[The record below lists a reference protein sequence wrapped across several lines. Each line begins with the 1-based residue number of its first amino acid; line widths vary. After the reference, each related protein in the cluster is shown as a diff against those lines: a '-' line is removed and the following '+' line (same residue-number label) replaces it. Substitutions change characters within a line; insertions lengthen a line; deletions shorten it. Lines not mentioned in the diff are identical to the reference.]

1 MKGLDPHDPRPMLVI
16 FAGVLLITAWRV
28 LSSITLDGVLALAE
42 PLAPLALGALA
53 IASAL
58 AMQRLLS
65 TNRTLRDRRTV
76 AVAIASKPTSKGSI
90 RRPRRIRAM
99 ETRTD
104 PPRIPSG
111 STEEAM
117 ATETIRRREAEL
129 PETAGEVVA
138 SLAQHRVLC
147 TAQVRALHFPDNR
160 IRWTQSVLAR
170 LRDAGLVEAVQPP
183 RTGRRLWF
191 ATERG
196 VRMARE
202 AHALEAT
209 PRPLEGSE
217 VAGQLQ
223 AHTPKLDE
231 HGRPRRPLNATSINK
246 TLKLL
251 QWVLSIAVEYEHI
264 DRNPAEGRRRRL
276 PEPKHAPVHLDTVE
290 QIQALLDACALL
302 DRSPKRRS
310 EGRVAVIS
318 TLLFAG
324 PRAEE
329 LCNLLWRDVDLAN
342 GRIHIGRSKTQA
354 GLREIDLL
362 PVLRDTLATHKAN
375 AYRSGPDD
383 LVFPTATGGR
393 RDRHNLRSRTLGLAI
408 KRADELLAKR
418 GQPSLPR
425 GLTTHKLRHTFAS
438 ILVATG
444 EDPASVMAQLG
455 HAHPAFTL
463 RVYTH
468 LMRRGKDE
476 RARLK
481 ALVQGKD
488 MEAVPSESRTA
499 EEAGS

>member
-1 MKGLDPHDPRPMLVI
+1 MARRSEGQVVERHWKSGRGYALRFRAYGEREYLTLGLETEGWKRGRAEEELANVMADVRRGLWTPPTRRRRVEERGEQSLSADGELLFGS
-16 FAGVLLITAWRV
+16 FARRVVAQREGEVSASYYRIMHWGLSHLLPYFADW
-28 LSSITLDGVLALAE
+28 SLAE
-42 PLAPLALGALA
+42 
-53 IASAL
+53 I
-58 AMQRLLS
+58 
-65 TNRTLRDRRTV
+65 DV
-76 AVAIASKPTSKGSI
+76 EAVDAYRAFKVEESESI
-90 RRPRRIRAM
+90 RRAIERRK
-99 ETRTD
+99 
-104 PPRIPSG
+104 
-111 STEEAM
+111 
-117 ATETIRRREAEL
+117 
-129 PETAGEVVA
+129 
-138 SLAQHRVLC
+138 
-147 TAQVRALHFPDNR
+147 
-160 IRWTQSVLAR
+160 
-170 LRDAGLVEAVQPP
+170 
-183 RTGRRLWF
+183 
-191 ATERG
+191 
-196 VRMARE
+196 
-202 AHALEAT
+202 
-209 PRPLEGSE
+209 
-217 VAGQLQ
+217 
-223 AHTPKLDE
+223 PKLDE

-276 PEPKHAPVHLDTVE
+276 PEPKHAPVHLNTVE

-310 EGRVAVIS
+310 DGRVAVIS

-383 LVFPTATGGR
+383 LVFPTETGGR
-393 RDRHNLRSRTLGLAI
+393 RDRNNLRSRTLGLAI

-468 LMRRGKDE
+468 LMRRGKEE

-481 ALVQGKD
+481 TLVQGED
-488 MEAVPSESRTA
+488 VEAMPSESLTA

>member
-1 MKGLDPHDPRPMLVI
+1 MARRSEGQVVERHWKSGRGYALRFRAYGERQYLTLGLETEGWDRKRAEEELANVMADVRRGFWTPPTRRRRVEEHGSQGLSADGELLFGPFARRVI
-16 FAGVLLITAWRV
+16 AQREGEVSASYFRIMHWGLSHLLPYFADWP
-28 LSSITLDGVLALAE
+28 LAE
-42 PLAPLALGALA
+42 
-53 IASAL
+53 I
-58 AMQRLLS
+58 
-65 TNRTLRDRRTV
+65 DV
-76 AVAIASKPTSKGSI
+76 EAVDAYRAFKVEESESI
-90 RRPRRIRAM
+90 RRAIERRK
-99 ETRTD
+99 
-104 PPRIPSG
+104 
-111 STEEAM
+111 
-117 ATETIRRREAEL
+117 
-129 PETAGEVVA
+129 
-138 SLAQHRVLC
+138 
-147 TAQVRALHFPDNR
+147 
-160 IRWTQSVLAR
+160 
-170 LRDAGLVEAVQPP
+170 
-183 RTGRRLWF
+183 
-191 ATERG
+191 
-196 VRMARE
+196 
-202 AHALEAT
+202 
-209 PRPLEGSE
+209 
-217 VAGQLQ
+217 
-223 AHTPKLDE
+223 PKLDE

-383 LVFPTATGGR
+383 LVFPTETGGR
-393 RDRHNLRSRTLGLAI
+393 RDRNNLRSRTLGLAI

-438 ILVATG
+438 ILVACG

-468 LMRRGKDE
+468 LMRRGKEE

-481 ALVQGKD
+481 ALVQGEGA
-488 MEAVPSESRTA
+488 EAMTIDSLAA
-499 EEAGS
+499 EEAGP

>member
-1 MKGLDPHDPRPMLVI
+1 MARRSEGQVVERHWKSGRGYALRFRAFGERQYLTLGLETEGWNRRRAEEEL
-16 FAGVLLITAWRV
+16 AN
-28 LSSITLDGVLALAE
+28 VLADVRRGLWVPPTRRRRSEERAEGQGAEGELLFGPFAQRVIAQREGEVSASYVRIMHWCLSHLLPYFADWPLAE
-42 PLAPLALGALA
+42 
-53 IASAL
+53 I
-58 AMQRLLS
+58 
-65 TNRTLRDRRTV
+65 DV
-76 AVAIASKPTSKGSI
+76 EAVDAYRAYKVEEAESI
-90 RRPRRIRAM
+90 RRAIERRK
-99 ETRTD
+99 
-104 PPRIPSG
+104 
-111 STEEAM
+111 
-117 ATETIRRREAEL
+117 
-129 PETAGEVVA
+129 
-138 SLAQHRVLC
+138 
-147 TAQVRALHFPDNR
+147 
-160 IRWTQSVLAR
+160 
-170 LRDAGLVEAVQPP
+170 
-183 RTGRRLWF
+183 
-191 ATERG
+191 
-196 VRMARE
+196 
-202 AHALEAT
+202 
-209 PRPLEGSE
+209 
-217 VAGQLQ
+217 
-223 AHTPKLDE
+223 PKLDE
-231 HGRPRRPLNATSINK
+231 RGRPRRPLNAASINK

-251 QWVLSIAVEYEHI
+251 SWVLSIGVEYGHI

-290 QIQALLDACALL
+290 QIQALLDACAAL
-302 DRSPKRRS
+302 DRSPQRRS

-329 LCNLLWRDVDLAN
+329 LCDLLWRDIDLAN
-342 GRIHIGRSKTQA
+342 GRIFIGRSKTQA

-375 AYRSGPDD
+375 AYRCGPDD

-481 ALVQGKD
+481 ALVQGEGTKA
-488 MEAVPSESRTA
+488 MTIESLTT
-499 EEAGS
+499 EEAGQ

>member
-1 MKGLDPHDPRPMLVI
+1 MARRSEGQVVERHWKSGRGYALRFRAFGERQYLTLGLETEGWNRGRAEEEL
-16 FAGVLLITAWRV
+16 AN
-28 LSSITLDGVLALAE
+28 VLADVRRGLWVPPTRRRRSEEQAE
-42 PLAPLALGALA
+42 GRGEEGELLFGPFAQRVIAQREGEVSASYFRIMQWSLSHLLPYFADWPLVE
-53 IASAL
+53 I
-58 AMQRLLS
+58 
-65 TNRTLRDRRTV
+65 DV
-76 AVAIASKPTSKGSI
+76 EAVDAYRAYKVEEAESI
-90 RRPRRIRAM
+90 RRAIERRK
-99 ETRTD
+99 
-104 PPRIPSG
+104 
-111 STEEAM
+111 
-117 ATETIRRREAEL
+117 
-129 PETAGEVVA
+129 
-138 SLAQHRVLC
+138 
-147 TAQVRALHFPDNR
+147 
-160 IRWTQSVLAR
+160 
-170 LRDAGLVEAVQPP
+170 
-183 RTGRRLWF
+183 
-191 ATERG
+191 
-196 VRMARE
+196 
-202 AHALEAT
+202 
-209 PRPLEGSE
+209 
-217 VAGQLQ
+217 
-223 AHTPKLDE
+223 PKLDE

-251 QWVLSIAVEYEHI
+251 SWVLSIAVEYGHI

-276 PEPKHAPVHLDTVE
+276 PELKHPPVHLDTVE

-310 EGRVAVIS
+310 EDRLAVIS

-329 LCNLLWRDVDLAN
+329 LCNLLWRDIDLAN
-342 GRIHIGRSKTQA
+342 GRILIGRSKTQA

-362 PVLRDTLATHKAN
+362 PVLRDTLAAHKAS

-393 RDRHNLRSRTLGLAI
+393 RDRHNLRSRTLGLSI
-408 KRADELLAKR
+408 KRADELLAQR

-438 ILVATG
+438 ILVACG

-481 ALVQGKD
+481 ALVQG
-488 MEAVPSESRTA
+488 EAIDATTIESPTT
-499 EEAGS
+499 EEAGR

>member
-1 MKGLDPHDPRPMLVI
+1 MARRSEGQVVERHWKSGRGYALRFRAYGERQYLTLGLETEGWDRKRAEEELANVMADVRRGFWTPPTRRRRPEERGERGLSDDGDLLFGPFARRVI
-16 FAGVLLITAWRV
+16 AQREGEVSASYFRIMHWGLSHLLPYFADW
-28 LSSITLDGVLALAE
+28 SLAE
-42 PLAPLALGALA
+42 
-53 IASAL
+53 I
-58 AMQRLLS
+58 
-65 TNRTLRDRRTV
+65 DV
-76 AVAIASKPTSKGSI
+76 EAVDAYRAFKVEESESI
-90 RRPRRIRAM
+90 RRAIERRK
-99 ETRTD
+99 
-104 PPRIPSG
+104 
-111 STEEAM
+111 
-117 ATETIRRREAEL
+117 
-129 PETAGEVVA
+129 
-138 SLAQHRVLC
+138 
-147 TAQVRALHFPDNR
+147 
-160 IRWTQSVLAR
+160 
-170 LRDAGLVEAVQPP
+170 
-183 RTGRRLWF
+183 
-191 ATERG
+191 
-196 VRMARE
+196 
-202 AHALEAT
+202 
-209 PRPLEGSE
+209 
-217 VAGQLQ
+217 
-223 AHTPKLDE
+223 PKFDE

-310 EGRVAVIS
+310 KGRVAVIS

-329 LCNLLWRDVDLAN
+329 LCSLLWRDVDLAN

-383 LVFPTATGGR
+383 LVFPTETGGR
-393 RDRHNLRSRTLGLAI
+393 RDRNNLRSRTLGLAI
-408 KRADELLAKR
+408 KRADELLVQR

-468 LMRRGKDE
+468 LMRRGKEE

-481 ALVQGKD
+481 ALVEGEGT
-488 MEAVPSESRTA
+488 EAMTTESLTA
-499 EEAGS
+499 EEARS